1 MAHRLFEYPATVD
14 VPNGKDQWNPD
25 RLLEH
30 NVLYHELLVADHV
43 PVVARVGDDAA
54 VEEVVFVERVQN
66 LSDVRVDKRNESEIP

>member
-1 MAHRLFEYPATVD
+1 MSGTERTSGTLIDYSNITFF
-14 VPNGKDQWNPD
+14 
-25 RLLEH
+25 
-30 NVLYHELLVADHV
+30 YHELLVADHV